1 VIRALALAA
10 ATAVLVSGH
19 ALAASFTLGE
29 SDQRAAI
36 RVGEQS
42 TTAEAF
48 DREWRVSAG
57 GESVTVLTPFHR
69 LVVAARHAA
78 FKNETV
84 KPSEVSRVLKQDAG
98 RLVIWVH
105 LRGKREDFARHYA
118 PMLVAGSREIKPAF
132 VQNERTARPQDAG
145 VYVARCVYGFPL
157 RDLNGRERVA
167 LRVNDA
173 EGRDVS
179 RFTIDL
185 STMR

>member
-1 VIRALALAA
+1 
-10 ATAVLVSGH
+10 
-19 ALAASFTLGE
+19 
-29 SDQRAAI
+29 
-36 RVGEQS
+36 
-42 TTAEAF
+42 
-48 DREWRVSAG
+48 
-57 GESVTVLTPFHR
+57 
-69 LVVAARHAA
+69 VAARHAA